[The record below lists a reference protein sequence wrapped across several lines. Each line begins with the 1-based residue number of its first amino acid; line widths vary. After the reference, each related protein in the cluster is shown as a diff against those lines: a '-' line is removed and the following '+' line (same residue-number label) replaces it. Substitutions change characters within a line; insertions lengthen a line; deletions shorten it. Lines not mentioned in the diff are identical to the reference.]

1 VTIVLGLNAFHADA
15 AAALVVD
22 GEVIA
27 AAEEERFR
35 RIKHWAGFPTE
46 SIKFVL
52 EHAGFTLS
60 DVDHV
65 AVNTDPAAAWGRRL
79 LQILRRPPKLALIM
93 DRLRNRAR
101 RRNPIDELRS
111 AFPGAKIKAQLH
123 CVPHHLAHLASA
135 YFVSPWDEA
144 VAVSVDGGGD
154 FATGA
159 WGVGR
164 GNRLQLDEQVWFPHS
179 LGIFYQA
186 MTQFLGFPHYGDEY
200 KVMGLAPYGEPK
212 YAEQIR
218 RLVHLDGRGVYRLD
232 TSYFRHERERIVFQ
246 WDSGVPTF
254 EPLYGPRLN
263 ELLGSARGK
272 DEDLTQRHKDI
283 ARSVQ
288 MVFEECYLG
297 WLDSL
302 AARTGIKRLAIAGG
316 CAQNSVANGK
326 ILTHTRFE
334 EVYVAAAG
342 YDAGGALGAALQV
355 AHDQGTARSKPLLHA
370 QLGPGFD
377 SIAIKAL
384 LDLEAAR
391 IVEAGCSV
399 QYLPDTSVLDQ
410 RVVDSIVA
418 GGVVGW
424 FQGRMEWGPRALGQ
438 RSILADPRR
447 NDVKEILNR
456 KIKRR
461 ESFRPFAPSVLRE
474 QVGAWFEQDGD
485 VPFMGQVFPIREEKR
500 ALIPAVA
507 HVDGSGRL
515 QTVTVEHN
523 ARYYSLIDCFFKQTG
538 VPMLLNTSFNEN
550 EPVVCRPIEA
560 LDCFLRTK
568 MDVLVLGDYL
578 ITRKDGT

>member
-1 VTIVLGLNAFHADA
+1 
-15 AAALVVD
+15 
-22 GEVIA
+22 
-27 AAEEERFR
+27 
-35 RIKHWAGFPTE
+35 
-46 SIKFVL
+46 
-52 EHAGFTLS
+52 
-60 DVDHV
+60 
-65 AVNTDPAAAWGRRL
+65 
-79 LQILRRPPKLALIM
+79 
-93 DRLRNRAR
+93 
-101 RRNPIDELRS
+101 
-111 AFPGAKIKAQLH
+111 
-123 CVPHHLAHLASA
+123 
-135 YFVSPWDEA
+135 VSPWDEA

-164 GNRLQLDEQVWFPHS
+164 ANRLQLDEQVWFPHS

-263 ELLGSARGK
+263 ELLGSARSK
-272 DEDLTQRHKDI
+272 DEELTQRHKDI

-302 AARTGIKRLAIAGG
+302 ALRTGIKRLAIAGG

-355 AHDQGTARSKPLLHA
+355 AHDQGAARSKPLLHA

-377 SIAIKAL
+377 TNAIKVL

-391 IVEAGCSV
+391 IAEAGCSV
-399 QYLPDTSVLDQ
+399 RHLPDNSALDQ
-410 RVVDSIVA
+410 RVVDCIVA

-568 MDVLVLGDYL
+568 MDVLVLGDYV
-578 ITRKDGT
+578 ITREVGA